1 MTGLPILIEGSAV
14 RALVVGGGSVAARK
28 TMALLDAGA
37 HVRVVAPD
45 IAEPLRNCAT
55 HGRLELVTRRYVPS
69 DIGDAQLV
77 VAATDDRGVNAAVAS
92 DARAAGRLV
101 NVADAPGDGSFST
114 MATHR
119 HGALIVGVSAGGV
132 PSAAARIRDA
142 IAMRFD
148 ARYASA
154 LAELSALRR
163 RMLDDGEGESWRRR
177 AATVVDER
185 FCEAVESGELATRVS
200 AWR

>member
-1 MTGLPILIEGSAV
+1 M
-14 RALVVGGGSVAARK
+14 RALIVGGGSVAVRK
-28 TMALLDAGA
+28 AMALLDAGA
-37 HVRVVAPD
+37 HVRVVAPK
-45 IAEPLRNCAT
+45 IADPLRDQAT
-55 HGRLELVTRRYVPS
+55 RGRLELIPRAYVPS

-77 VAATDDRGVNAAVAS
+77 IAATDDRGVNAAVAS
-92 DARAAGRLV
+92 DARASGRLV
-101 NVADAPGDGSFST
+101 NVADTPSDGSFST

-148 ARYASA
+148 SRYASA
-154 LAELSALRR
+154 LGELSAMRR

-185 FCEAVESGELATRVS
+185 FCEAVESGELAARVS

>member
-1 MTGLPILIEGSAV
+1 MTGLPILIEGAAV
-14 RALVVGGGSVAARK
+14 RALVVGGGAVASRK
-28 TMALLDAGA
+28 AMALLESGA
-37 HVRVVAPD
+37 HVRVVAPV
-45 IAEPLRNCAT
+45 IAEPLHDQVT
-55 HGRLELVTRRYVPS
+55 GGRLELITRTYTPS

-77 VAATDDRGVNAAVAS
+77 VAATDDRAVNAAVAL

-101 NVADAPGDGSFST
+101 NVADAPADGSFST

-148 ARYASA
+148 VRYARA
-154 LAELSALRR
+154 LAEISVLRR

-177 AATVVDER
+177 ADILIDER
-185 FCEAVESGELATRVS
+185 FCEAVENGELATRVS